1 MADAPLLEIRDVW
14 KAFGGVQA
22 VAGVSAAI
30 GAGAIQA
37 VIGPNGAGKTT
48 LFNLVTGH
56 LRCDRGEIVF
66 RGEPTGGVPPHQ
78 VWRRGISRT
87 FQVPA
92 AFRSLSVRENVQVAL
107 LSRERR
113 SRNFVA
119 EAARLCRGPAEE
131 LLGQVGLLQRAEET
145 CGTLSHGHVKRLEL
159 ALALAGQPSMLLL
172 DEPAAGL
179 APDERVELMRL
190 VTQIVRERTLTVV
203 FTEHDMDVVFAA
215 ATRVLVMDRGRVVT
229 EGEPRAVRENLE
241 VQRVYLGGM
250 P

>member
-1 MADAPLLEIRDVW
+1 
-14 KAFGGVQA
+14 
-22 VAGVSAAI
+22 
-30 GAGAIQA
+30 
-37 VIGPNGAGKTT
+37 
-48 LFNLVTGH
+48 
-56 LRCDRGEIVF
+56 
-66 RGEPTGGVPPHQ
+66 
-78 VWRRGISRT
+78 
-87 FQVPA
+87 
-92 AFRSLSVRENVQVAL
+92 
-107 LSRERR
+107 
-113 SRNFVA
+113 
-119 EAARLCRGPAEE
+119 
-131 LLGQVGLLQRAEET
+131 
-145 CGTLSHGHVKRLEL
+145 VKRLEL

>member
-1 MADAPLLEIRDVW
+1 MPDAPLLEIRDVW

-30 GAGAIQA
+30 GAGEIQA

-56 LRCDRGEIVF
+56 LPCDRGQIVF
-66 RGEPTGGVPPHQ
+66 RGEPIAGVAPHR

-92 AFRSLSVRENVQVAL
+92 VFGSLSARENVQVAL

-113 SRNFVA
+113 SRNLTA
-119 EAARLCRGPAEE
+119 DAAGLYRRPAEV
-131 LLGQVGLLQRAEET
+131 LLGQVGLLGRAEER
-145 CGTLSHGHVKRLEL
+145 CGRLSHGELKRMEL
-159 ALALAGQPSMLLL
+159 ALALAGEPSLLLL

-179 APDERVELMRL
+179 APDERVEIMLL
-190 VTQIVRERTLTVV
+190 VSRVVDERKLTVL
-203 FTEHDMDVVFAA
+203 FTEHDMDVVFAT
-215 ATRVLVMDRGRVVT
+215 ATRILVMDRGRVVA
-229 EGEPRAVRENLE
+229 EGVPQAVREDPE

-250 P
+250 L

>member
-1 MADAPLLEIRDVW
+1 MADATLLEIRDVW

-22 VAGVSAAI
+22 VAGVSAMI
-30 GAGAIQA
+30 GAGEVQA

-56 LRCDRGEIVF
+56 LACDRGQIVF
-66 RGEPTGGVPPHQ
+66 RGEPIDGVPPHQ

-92 AFRSLSVRENVQVAL
+92 AFRSLRVRENVQVAL
-107 LSRERR
+107 LSHQRR
-113 SRNFVA
+113 SRNAMV
-119 EAARLCRGPAEE
+119 EAARLCRGPAEA
-131 LLGQVGLLQRAEET
+131 LLGQVGLLGRAEEP
-145 CGTLSHGHVKRLEL
+145 CGTLSHGELKRMEL
-159 ALALAGQPSMLLL
+159 ALALAGRPSLLLL

-179 APDERVELMRL
+179 AADERAELMRL
-190 VTQIVRERTLTVV
+190 VRRVVGERELTVV

-215 ATRVLVMDRGRVVT
+215 ATRVLVMDRGRVVADGT
-229 EGEPRAVRENLE
+229 PEAIREDPE

-250 P
+250 L